1 MEPLEDFISKFLC
14 RIDKTKVL
22 SSVYLFFRPVII
34 FALFLFLY
42 VFLVSSF

>member
-22 SSVYLFFRPVII
+22 SCIYLFFRPVII
-34 FALFLFLY
+34 FVLVCLLGKFLLGM
-42 VFLVSSF
+42 